1 MSKPLVSV
9 IVPIYNMDS
18 FLRRCVAS
26 IMNQTLRE
34 LEIILV
40 NDGSTDTSSDIIREM
55 ALADSRV
62 KVINQVNQGVSAAR
76 NAGLKVAKGK
86 YIGFVDS
93 DDYIEP
99 DMYSTMLQEMKL
111 HKADLIICGYRY
123 VNDLEEYRYVDFSKI
138 PTLMN
143 KTVFFKYLFN
153 TPRTIGG
160 AVWNK
165 LFIKNKIVSL
175 FDKNIS
181 ISEDWMFVSKYALN
195 CQSIRFV
202 GGNYYNVF
210 LNSDSATR
218 QVLGKTALGL
228 APYRQLI
235 DIVKEAGQSIQEI
248 AEKNFLDACVRH
260 YYMLENQKESYYFKI
275 SMSELR
281 GYIRK
286 HYKRILKN
294 PEIQWKLKILCF
306 IIAIKG

>member
-1 MSKPLVSV
+1 MPELSI
-9 IVPIYNMDS
+9 IVPVYKVEKYLSRCLDS
-18 FLRRCVAS
+18 ILK
-26 IMNQTLRE
+26 QTFRE
-34 LEIILV
+34 FELIIID
-40 NDGSTDTSSDIIREM
+40 DGSPDQSGLIADRYAKSDKRIRIIHQEN
-55 ALADSRV
+55 
-62 KVINQVNQGVSAAR
+62 KGVSEAR
-76 NAGLKVAKGK
+76 NVGIKYAKGT
-86 YIGFVDS
+86 YIGFVDP
-93 DDYIEP
+93 DNYIEP

-111 HKADLIICGYRY
+111 HKADLTICGYRY
-123 VNDLEEYRYVDFSKI
+123 VNDLEGYRYVDFSKI

-165 LFIKNKIVSL
+165 LFIKDKIVSL

-181 ISEDWMFVSKYALN
+181 VSEDWMFVSKYALN

>member
-1 MSKPLVSV
+1 MPELSI
-9 IVPIYNMDS
+9 IVPVYKVEKYLSRCLDS
-18 FLRRCVAS
+18 ILK
-26 IMNQTLRE
+26 QTFRE
-34 LEIILV
+34 FELIIID
-40 NDGSTDTSSDIIREM
+40 DGSPDQSGLIADRYAKSDKRIRIIHQEN
-55 ALADSRV
+55 
-62 KVINQVNQGVSAAR
+62 KGVSEAR
-76 NAGLKVAKGK
+76 NVGIKYAKGT
-86 YIGFVDS
+86 YIGFVDP

-111 HKADLIICGYRY
+111 HKADLTICGYRY
-123 VNDLEEYRYVDFSKI
+123 VNDLAGYRYVDFSKI

-165 LFIKNKIVSL
+165 LFIKDKIVSL

>member
-1 MSKPLVSV
+1 MPELSI
-9 IVPIYNMDS
+9 IVPVYKVEKYLSRCLDS
-18 FLRRCVAS
+18 ILK
-26 IMNQTLRE
+26 QTFRE
-34 LEIILV
+34 FELIIID
-40 NDGSTDTSSDIIREM
+40 DGSPDQSGLIADRYAKSDKRIRIIHQEN
-55 ALADSRV
+55 
-62 KVINQVNQGVSAAR
+62 KGVSEAR
-76 NAGLKVAKGK
+76 NVGIKYAKGT
-86 YIGFVDS
+86 YIGFVDP

-111 HKADLIICGYRY
+111 HKADLTICGYRY
-123 VNDLEEYRYVDFSKI
+123 VNDLEGYRYVDFSKI

>member
-1 MSKPLVSV
+1 MPELSI
-9 IVPIYNMDS
+9 IVPVYKVEKYLSRCLDS
-18 FLRRCVAS
+18 ILK
-26 IMNQTLRE
+26 QTFRE
-34 LEIILV
+34 FELIIID
-40 NDGSTDTSSDIIREM
+40 DGSPDQSGLIADRYAKSDKRIRIIHQEN
-55 ALADSRV
+55 
-62 KVINQVNQGVSAAR
+62 KGVSEAR
-76 NAGLKVAKGK
+76 NVGIKYAKGT
-86 YIGFVDS
+86 YIGFVDP

-111 HKADLIICGYRY
+111 HKADLTICGYRY
-123 VNDLEEYRYVDFSKI
+123 VNDLAGYRYVDFSKI

>member
-1 MSKPLVSV
+1 
-9 IVPIYNMDS
+9 
-18 FLRRCVAS
+18 
-26 IMNQTLRE
+26 
-34 LEIILV
+34 
-40 NDGSTDTSSDIIREM
+40 
-55 ALADSRV
+55 
-62 KVINQVNQGVSAAR
+62 
-76 NAGLKVAKGK
+76 
-86 YIGFVDS
+86 
-93 DDYIEP
+93 
-99 DMYSTMLQEMKL
+99 
-111 HKADLIICGYRY
+111 
-123 VNDLEEYRYVDFSKI
+123 
-138 PTLMN
+138 
-143 KTVFFKYLFN
+143 
-153 TPRTIGG
+153 
-160 AVWNK
+160 
-165 LFIKNKIVSL
+165 
-175 FDKNIS
+175 
-181 ISEDWMFVSKYALN
+181 MFVSKYVLN
-195 CQSIRFV
+195 CHLIRFV

-210 LNSDSATR
+210 LNSESATR

>member
-1 MSKPLVSV
+1 MPELSI
-9 IVPIYNMDS
+9 IVPVYKVEKYLSRCLDS
-18 FLRRCVAS
+18 ILK
-26 IMNQTLRE
+26 QTFRE
-34 LEIILV
+34 FELIIID
-40 NDGSTDTSSDIIREM
+40 DGSPDQSGLIADRYAKSDKRIRIIHQEN
-55 ALADSRV
+55 
-62 KVINQVNQGVSAAR
+62 KGVSEAR
-76 NAGLKVAKGK
+76 NVGIKYAKGTF
-86 YIGFVDS
+86 IGFVDP

-111 HKADLIICGYRY
+111 HKADLTICGYRY
-123 VNDLEEYRYVDFSKI
+123 VNDLEGYRYVDFSKI

>member
-1 MSKPLVSV
+1 MPELSI
-9 IVPIYNMDS
+9 IVPVYKVEKYLFRCLDS
-18 FLRRCVAS
+18 ILK
-26 IMNQTLRE
+26 QTFRE
-34 LEIILV
+34 FELIIID
-40 NDGSTDTSSDIIREM
+40 DGSPDQSGLIADRYAKSDKRIRIIHQEN
-55 ALADSRV
+55 
-62 KVINQVNQGVSAAR
+62 KGVSEAR
-76 NAGLKVAKGK
+76 NVGIKYAKGT
-86 YIGFVDS
+86 YIGFVDP

-111 HKADLIICGYRY
+111 HKADLTICGYRY
-123 VNDLEEYRYVDFSKI
+123 VNDLEGYRYVDFSKI